1 MVTAAFCSNPAEA
14 ELLRSLL
21 EENGIDAFVLDD
33 SFGGAIRLQVASDQA
48 AEAKRIIEE
57 AEKELGGEAS
67 GHPAPDA

>member
-48 AEAKRIIEE
+48 EEARKIIEE
-57 AEKELGGEAS
+57 AEKELGGD
-67 GHPAPDA
+67 HPAPPDQDA

>member
-1 MVTAAFCSNPAEA
+1 MITAAFCSNPAEA

-48 AEAKRIIEE
+48 EEAKKIIEE
-57 AEKELGGEAS
+57 AEKELGEEAS
-67 GHPAPDA
+67 GQTDPEA

>member
-48 AEAKRIIEE
+48 EEAKKIIEE
-57 AEKELGGEAS
+57 AEKELGGEGS
-67 GHPAPDA
+67 GQPAPDA

>member
-48 AEAKRIIEE
+48 EQAKRILDE
-57 AEKELGGEAS
+57 AEKELGG
-67 GHPAPDA
+67 GGQPAPDA

>member
-48 AEAKRIIEE
+48 EQAKRILDE
-57 AEKELGGEAS
+57 AEKELNGGDQ
-67 GHPAPDA
+67 PAPDA

>member
-48 AEAKRIIEE
+48 EQAQRILDE
-57 AEKELGGEAS
+57 AEKELNGGDQ
-67 GHPAPDA
+67 PAPDA

>member
-48 AEAKRIIEE
+48 EQAKRILDE
-57 AEKELGGEAS
+57 AEKELNGGDQ
-67 GHPAPDA
+67 PPPDA

>member
-48 AEAKRIIEE
+48 EQAKRILDE
-57 AEKELGGEAS
+57 AEKELGDEAS
-67 GHPAPDA
+67 RPTAPDA

>member
-21 EENGIDAFVLDD
+21 EEHGIDAFVLDD

-48 AEAKRIIEE
+48 EEAKKLIEE
-57 AEKELGGEAS
+57 AEKDLGGEAS
-67 GHPAPDA
+67 GQTSPDA

>member
-48 AEAKRIIEE
+48 EEAKRILDE

-67 GHPAPDA
+67 GPTAPDA

>member
-33 SFGGAIRLQVASDQA
+33 SFGGAIRLQVTSDQA
-48 AEAKRIIEE
+48 EQ
-57 AEKELGGEAS
+57 ELSGGDQ
-67 GHPAPDA
+67 PAPDA

>member
-33 SFGGAIRLQVASDQA
+33 SFGGAIRLQVPSDQA

-57 AEKELGGEAS
+57 AEKALGDEAS
-67 GHPAPDA
+67 GQTTPDA

>member
-48 AEAKRIIEE
+48 EQAKRILDET
-57 AEKELGGEAS
+57 EKELGG
-67 GHPAPDA
+67 GGQPAPDA

>member
-33 SFGGAIRLQVASDQA
+33 SFGGAIRLQVPSDQA
-48 AEAKRIIEE
+48 AEAKRILDE
-57 AEKELGGEAS
+57 AEKELGSEGS
-67 GHPAPDA
+67 GQPAPEV

>member
-48 AEAKRIIEE
+48 EQAKRILDE
-57 AEKELGGEAS
+57 AEKELSGGDQ
-67 GHPAPDA
+67 PAPDA